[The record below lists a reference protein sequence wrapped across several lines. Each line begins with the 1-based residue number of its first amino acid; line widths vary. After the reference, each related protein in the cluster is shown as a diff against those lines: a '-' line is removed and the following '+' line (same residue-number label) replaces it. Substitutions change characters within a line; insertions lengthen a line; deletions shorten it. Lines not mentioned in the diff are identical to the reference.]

1 MLKQPKEQTTETAW
15 VVTVTISVVIL
26 AKGVNHRYYS
36 LFIINLLIMTLLIVA
51 FHIIMAI
58 LITLNTGG
66 ITYNDVTYN

>member
-1 MLKQPKEQTTETAW
+1 MLKQPKEQTTETVR

-36 LFIINLLIMTLLIVA
+36 LFIKNLLIMTLLMA
-51 FHIIMAI
+51 FHIIMTI
-58 LITLNTGG
+58 LITLNMGG